1 MYGRLRKDASA
12 LAVFFHPRFIDPR
25 KAMDFTLTQ
34 DQKVFRNEIIRFAK
48 KELNDGVIERDRN
61 QEFPHDLWLKCGEM
75 GLQGLP
81 VPEEYG
87 GVGLDPLSTALALE
101 ALGYGCEDGGLS
113 FSICAHLLACV
124 IPIWKHGNDEQK
136 AKYLPKLANGTM
148 IAVNAMSEP
157 GSGSDAYAMKT
168 RAVKDG
174 DGYRINGTK
183 IWSTNG
189 PVADLAVVYAVT
201 DAEKRY
207 YGGISIFLVEKD
219 TPGFSPGQKFEK
231 MGLRTSPIGEIVLED
246 VWVPDSAML
255 GQVGAGTLIFTQ
267 SMEWERVCIGAMHC
281 GTMNRLMDKA
291 IKYARQRESF
301 GQKISKYQAV
311 SHKIVDMKIRLES
324 ARLLMYQLA
333 WLKENGKDTKLQS
346 AMVNVTIAEA
356 WVQTSLDSIQIHGGY
371 GYMTETEVERDLRD
385 ALAGRIYSGT
395 SQIQKNMVA
404 RFLGL

>member
-12 LAVFFHPRFIDPR
+12 LAIFSHPRFFDPR

-101 ALGYGCEDGGLS
+101 ALGYGCEDGGLA

-136 AKYLPKLANGTM
+136 AKYLPKLTDGTM

-201 DAEKRY
+201 DAEKGY

-255 GQVGAGTLIFTQ
+255 GEVGAGTLIFTQ

-291 IKYARQRESF
+291 IRYARQRESF

-311 SHKIVDMKIRLES
+311 SHKIVDMKIRLEA
-324 ARLLMYQLA
+324 ARLLAYKAATRLDKARDVAIDASM
-333 WLKENGKDTKLQS
+333 TKVFIS
-346 AMVNVTIAEA
+346 EA
-356 WVQTSLDSIQIHGGY
+356 LVQTALDTVQIFGGNGFTTDY
-371 GYMTETEVERDLRD
+371 QVERTLRD
-385 ALAGRIYSGT
+385 AVGGKIYSGT
-395 SQIQKNMVA
+395 NEVQRNILAKW
-404 RFLGL
+404 LGL